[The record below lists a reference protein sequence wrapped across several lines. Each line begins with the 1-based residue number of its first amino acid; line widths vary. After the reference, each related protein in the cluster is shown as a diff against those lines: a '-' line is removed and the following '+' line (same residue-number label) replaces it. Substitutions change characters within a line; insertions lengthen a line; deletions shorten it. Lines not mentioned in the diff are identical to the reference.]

1 MKKQNHNITW
11 NGMACHYVWLFSLL
25 IHGITLYL
33 CQQYYVYAMKLKLK
47 TLSTLYKKKSNLC
60 VWLKSAKAIEAHN
73 YTILWQNYQQ
83 TFEIVEKRRKGGGE
97 RCWSCRCLWSHRVN
111 IKLQRKWCSNVSI
124 DSAQNDEVLWWIIIV
139 TYFTFDAIYLHKWT
153 HIKESVHRFY
163 IPYHAIPCHATLCFL
178 PFLLTFVMY

>member
-33 CQQYYVYAMKLKLK
+33 CQQYYVYAIKLKLK

-83 TFEIVEKRRKGGGE
+83 TFEIVEKRRKGGGNG
-97 RCWSCRCLWSHRVN
+97 V
-111 IKLQRKWCSNVSI
+111 
-124 DSAQNDEVLWWIIIV
+124 EVVGVCDRIEWI
-139 TYFTFDAIYLHKWT
+139 
-153 HIKESVHRFY
+153 
-163 IPYHAIPCHATLCFL
+163 
-178 PFLLTFVMY
+178 